1 MVRHIGCVFDIL
13 LHAVHELDGGLF
25 HQQLGGGTLHQ
36 GSLCGFTSVL
46 PAGVRS
52 VSRQWRYNLVSL
64 RHNKG
69 ASDDN

>member
-1 MVRHIGCVFDIL
+1 MRHIGCVFDIL

-36 GSLCGFTSVL
+36 GSLCAFTSVL

-52 VSRQWRYNLVSL
+52 VSGR
-64 RHNKG
+64 G
-69 ASDDN
+69 I